1 MQFNDAHV
9 EKLQEQSNTK
19 LSEIKSWL
27 LLIQSWYAIVWI
39 SRFYY
44 EDHLDFVKHLMFI
57 CLKRFILIVLMD
69 DF

>member
-27 LLIQSWYAIVWI
+27 LLIQS
-39 SRFYY
+39 
-44 EDHLDFVKHLMFI
+44 
-57 CLKRFILIVLMD
+57 
-69 DF
+69 

>member
-44 EDHLDFVKHLMFI
+44 EDYLDFVKHLMFI